1 MLQKKPLVCKAGEK
15 INSDTSKKSKI
26 KDKKSKL
33 HIKIQKYAA
42 KQ

>member
-1 MLQKKPLVCKAGEK
+1 MSKAGEK